1 MSGTLER
8 RSAGW
13 FYAHGDGWRARPRA
27 AFSAVQKD
35 WVTRTG
41 SLTRHLSS
49 LGRVTV
55 RVTREKVGV
64 AWRDEARV
72 LRVACRAPVWIR
84 EVVLAVD
91 GVAVVAAH
99 SVTPLC
105 ASRGVWQ
112 AVRRLRTRALA
123 ELLYTDMTVAR
134 SPIVSRRVDGA
145 HPLYR
150 LAVAQLGRDRPHACV
165 ARRSVFTRHRLPL
178 MVTECFLPAMWT
190 LTTH

>member
-1 MSGTLER
+1 MNGTLER
-8 RSAGW
+8 RSGGR
-13 FYAHGDGWRARPRA
+13 FSAHGDGWRARPRA
-27 AFSAVQKD
+27 AFSAAQKD
-35 WVTRTG
+35 WVTRAG
-41 SLTRHLSS
+41 SLTRHLGT

-55 RVTREKVGV
+55 RVACEKVGV

-72 LRVACRAPVWIR
+72 LRLARRAPVWIR

-99 SVTPLC
+99 SVTPLR
-105 ASRGVWQ
+105 ASRSVWQ

-123 ELLYTDMTVAR
+123 ELLYADMTVTR

-150 LAVAQLGRDRPHACV
+150 FAVAQLGRDRPHACV

-190 LTTH
+190 LTTD

>member
-1 MSGTLER
+1 MNDTLER
-8 RSAGW
+8 RSGGQ
-13 FYAHGDGWRARPRA
+13 FCAHGDGWRAQPRA
-27 AFSAVQKD
+27 VFSAAQKD
-35 WVTRTG
+35 WVTRAG
-41 SLTRHLSS
+41 SLTRHLST

-55 RVTREKVGV
+55 RVTCEKVGL

-72 LRVACRAPVWIR
+72 LRLARRAPVWIR
-84 EVVLAVD
+84 EVVLTVD
-91 GVAVVAAH
+91 GVSVVAAH
-99 SVTPLC
+99 SVTPLR

-123 ELLYTDMTVAR
+123 ELLYADMTVTR
-134 SPIVSRRVDGA
+134 SPIVSRCVDGA

-150 LAVAQLGRDRPHACV
+150 LAVAQLGPDRPHACV

-190 LTTH
+190 MMTY